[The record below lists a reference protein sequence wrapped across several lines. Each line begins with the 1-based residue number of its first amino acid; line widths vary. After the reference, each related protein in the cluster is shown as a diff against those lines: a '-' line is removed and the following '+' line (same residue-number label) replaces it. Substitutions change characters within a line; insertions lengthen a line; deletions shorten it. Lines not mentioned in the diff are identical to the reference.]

1 MKLKLK
7 VILGAGALAAIP
19 VIIACLTIGF
29 TASKES
35 QTALQHA
42 AEEHLIAVRDLS
54 KQRVE
59 DYFKIINQQILNL
72 SQNQLTVDAASSF
85 TLGFSRYKKQAKAD
99 PEQLKAE
106 LSQYYQHQY
115 LNEFKKRNNGKS
127 IDVLSWL
134 DQLSDDAIALQ
145 HSMIQNNQNP
155 LGEKNKLSD
164 MENYSSYNRS
174 HKVFHPSFDY
184 YLKQFGYYDIFIV
197 DSESGNIVYSVF
209 KELDY
214 ATSLINGPYKNSEL
228 AKVFN
233 KANQAKDASFVA
245 ISDFAPYQPSYN
257 DPAAFIASPIF
268 EEGKKI
274 AVLIFQMPIDNIN
287 ALMTHHHRW
296 QEGGLGAT
304 GETYLVSQDKT
315 LRSMNRSMIEDKNSY
330 LEALRNASINKDII
344 ESIDAKN
351 TSIGLQPANSPNIQ
365 DAINGQSGLSIYSD
379 FRNTPLLSAY
389 APINI
394 KGLNWLILSE
404 IAVSEAFAPAT
415 KLTND
420 ILYLSIAM
428 IIGLVAVSLIVGFFF
443 ANVTTAPIIK
453 LSEGINEIQVNSD
466 LTKRLEVSSKD
477 EIGMAANSFNLMLE
491 KFHHDILQ
499 VSKASLEIATV
510 SEETS
515 VISKQ
520 TSNTIFD
527 QKNKTEQV
535 AAAINEMSSTVQEVS
550 ININNT
556 AQASEQANNETNI
569 GREMVDNTVNAIH
582 ELSEYIENAS
592 AVIHQVGRDSEKIN
606 SVMDVIRGIAEQ
618 TNLLALNAA
627 IEAARA
633 GEQGRG
639 FAVVADEVRTLAGR
653 TQQSTQEIQ
662 KMIENLQTG
671 AVQAVKAMDESNEKA
686 HAVAEQA
693 NQAGNSLTVIAEAV
707 ARINDMST
715 QIASAAEQQNAVNEE
730 INKNII
736 SINDLAEETATG
748 AEKTTSST
756 NQLSLLAEQL
766 NVMVKEFKV

>member
-1 MKLKLK
+1 MK
-7 VILGAGALAAIP
+7 
-19 VIIACLTIGF
+19 
-29 TASKES
+29 
-35 QTALQHA
+35 
-42 AEEHLIAVRDLS
+42 
-54 KQRVE
+54 
-59 DYFKIINQQILNL
+59 
-72 SQNQLTVDAASSF
+72 
-85 TLGFSRYKKQAKAD
+85 
-99 PEQLKAE
+99 
-106 LSQYYQHQY
+106 
-115 LNEFKKRNNGKS
+115 
-127 IDVLSWL
+127 
-134 DQLSDDAIALQ
+134 
-145 HSMIQNNQNP
+145 
-155 LGEKNKLSD
+155 KNKLFD

-184 YLKQFGYYDIFIV
+184 YLQQFGYYDIFIV
-197 DSESGNIVYSVF
+197 DSESGNIVYSVY

-214 ATSLINGPYKNSEL
+214 ATSLIDGPYKDSDI

-233 KANQAKDASFVA
+233 KANQAKDLNFVA

-257 DPAAFIASPIF
+257 DPAAFIASPIY
-268 EEGKKI
+268 ENGQKI

-287 ALMTHHHRW
+287 EVMTHHHRW
-296 QEGGLGAT
+296 EEGGLGKT
-304 GETYLVSQDKT
+304 GETYLVAADKT

-330 LEALRNASINKDII
+330 LEALKGASINSNII

-365 DAINGQSGLSIYSD
+365 DALNGERGLNIYSD
-379 FRNTPLLSAY
+379 YRNIPLLSAY

-404 IAVSEAFAPAT
+404 ISVSEAFEPAT
-415 KLTND
+415 KLTD
-420 ILYLSIAM
+420 SILYLSIAM
-428 IIGLVAVSLIVGFFF
+428 IIGLVSISLIVGFFF
-443 ANVTTAPIIK
+443 ANATIAPIVK
-453 LSEGINEIQVNSD
+453 LSEAINDIQVNSD
-466 LTKRLEVSSKD
+466 LTKRLEVKSND

-499 VSKASLEIATV
+499 VSKASLEIATL

-520 TSNTIFD
+520 TSHTIFD
-527 QKNKTEQV
+527 QKNQTQQV
-535 AAAINEMSSTVQEVS
+535 ATAITEMSSTVQEVS
-550 ININNT
+550 INISNT
-556 AQASEQANNETNI
+556 AQASEQANAETNI
-569 GREMVDNTVNAIH
+569 GREMVDNTVNAIQ
-582 ELSEYIENAS
+582 ELSKYIENAS
-592 AVIHQVGRDSEKIN
+592 SVIHKVGSDSEKIN
-606 SVMDVIRGIAEQ
+606 SVMEVISGIADQ

-653 TQQSTQEIQ
+653 TQQSAQEIQ

-693 NQAGNSLTVIAEAV
+693 NQAGNSLTVIAQAV
-707 ARINDMST
+707 AHINDMST

-730 INKNII
+730 INESVI
-736 SINDLAEETATG
+736 SINDLAEQTAIG

-756 NQLSLLAEQL
+756 NKLSLLADEL
-766 NVMVKEFKV
+766 NAMVKEFKV

>member
-35 QTALQHA
+35 QIALQHA
-42 AEEHLIAVRDLS
+42 AEDHLIAVRDLS
-54 KQRVE
+54 KERVE
-59 DYFKIINQQILNL
+59 DYFKTINQQILNL

-85 TLGFSRYKKQAKAD
+85 MLGFSRYKKQANAD
-99 PEQLKAE
+99 IPLFRSE
-106 LSQYYQHQY
+106 LSQYYQRDY

-127 IDVLSWL
+127 IDVDKWL
-134 DQLSDDAIALQ
+134 NQLSDDAIALQ
-145 HSMIQNNQNP
+145 HGMIQNNKNP
-155 LGEKNKLSD
+155 LGEKNKLFD

-184 YLKQFGYYDIFIV
+184 YLQQFGYYDIFIV
-197 DSESGNIVYSVF
+197 DSESGNIVYSVY

-214 ATSLINGPYKNSEL
+214 ATSLIDGPYKDSDI

-233 KANQAKDASFVA
+233 KANQAKDPNFVA

-257 DPAAFIASPIF
+257 DPAAFIASPIY
-268 EEGKKI
+268 ENGQKI

-287 ALMTHHHRW
+287 EVMTHHHRW
-296 QEGGLGAT
+296 EEGGLGKT
-304 GETYLVSQDKT
+304 GETYLVAADKT

-330 LEALRNASINKDII
+330 LEALKGASINSNII

-365 DAINGQSGLSIYSD
+365 DALNGERGLNIYSD
-379 FRNTPLLSAY
+379 YRNTPLLSAY

-404 IAVSEAFAPAT
+404 ISVSEAFEPAT
-415 KLTND
+415 KLTD
-420 ILYLSIAM
+420 SILYLSIAM
-428 IIGLVAVSLIVGFFF
+428 IIGLVSISLIVGFFF
-443 ANVTTAPIIK
+443 ANATIAPIVK
-453 LSEGINEIQVNSD
+453 LSEAINDIQVNSD
-466 LTKRLEVSSKD
+466 LTKRLEVKSND

-499 VSKASLEIATV
+499 VSKASLEIATL

-520 TSNTIFD
+520 TSHTIFD
-527 QKNKTEQV
+527 QKNQTQQV
-535 AAAINEMSSTVQEVS
+535 ATAITEMSSTVQEVS
-550 ININNT
+550 INISNT
-556 AQASEQANNETNI
+556 AQASEQANAETNI
-569 GREMVDNTVNAIH
+569 GREMVDNTVNAIQ
-582 ELSEYIENAS
+582 ELSKYIENAS
-592 AVIHQVGRDSEKIN
+592 SVIHKVGSDSEKIN
-606 SVMDVIRGIAEQ
+606 SVMEVISGIADQ

-653 TQQSTQEIQ
+653 TQQSAQEIQ

-693 NQAGNSLTVIAEAV
+693 NQAGNSLTVIAQAV
-707 ARINDMST
+707 AHINDMST

-730 INKNII
+730 INESVI
-736 SINDLAEETATG
+736 SINDLAEQTAIG

-756 NQLSLLAEQL
+756 NKLSLLADEL
-766 NVMVKEFKV
+766 NAMVKEFKV